1 MIALLAILALLAVGG
16 AVGGVGFG
24 LGPTPC
30 GSRVI
35 TIDSVEDDADTFGA
49 TFVGDTMLGDAAQP
63 ALDAHGYDWAFD
75 QLEDVIETDFLMAN
89 AEGPITTRSDPYDA
103 AQGWNYNAQPV
114 AATAL
119 RTFGVDAISLANN
132 HAMDRGPEGLADTIA
147 AATAAGI
154 QTVGADQS
162 LCGAE
167 LPLLVKTPAGTLGIV
182 ALGMPYGRDRI
193 ASVTRPG
200 SIAMNQ
206 TTINRGAV
214 LARAAGADW
223 VVAFVHWGQNYHG
236 VTDEQRAS
244 AAQFAAAGYDL
255 VIGAHPH
262 IVQPVEVIDGMP
274 VAYSLGNFV
283 FGAAGR
289 FPAGAGFGI
298 TVQTTF
304 DATTGLQRLDLRCIA
319 TDNDVVA
326 FQPRPC
332 TVTEA
337 QQLFATL
344 GPELVVTGD
353 RASLAIS

>member
-1 MIALLAILALLAVGG
+1 VIDIAG
-16 AVGGVGFG
+16 
-24 LGPTPC
+24 
-30 GSRVI
+30 
-35 TIDSVEDDADTFGA
+35 EDDDAQTFGA

-63 ALDAHGYDWAFD
+63 ALALHGYDWAFD

-89 AEGPITTRSDPYDA
+89 AEGPITTRTEPYDA
-103 AQGWNYNAQPV
+103 GQGWNYNALPV
-114 AATAL
+114 AAAAL
-119 RTFGVDAISLANN
+119 RSFGVDAVSLANN

-154 QTVGADQS
+154 MTVGADQA

-167 LPLLVKTPAGTLGIV
+167 LPLLVRTPAGTLGIV

-193 ASVTRPG
+193 ASVSRPG

-262 IVQPVEVIDGMP
+262 IAQPVEVIDGMP
-274 VAYSLGNFV
+274 VAFSLGNFV

-289 FPAGAGFGI
+289 FPEGAGFGI
-298 TVQTTF
+298 TVETTF
-304 DATTGLQRLDLRCIA
+304 DAASGLRRLDLRCIA
-319 TDNDVVA
+319 TDNDLVA

-332 TVTEA
+332 TGPVA
-337 QQLFATL
+337 QELFATL
-344 GPELVVTGD
+344 GPDVVVTGD
-353 RASLAIS
+353 RASLTLS